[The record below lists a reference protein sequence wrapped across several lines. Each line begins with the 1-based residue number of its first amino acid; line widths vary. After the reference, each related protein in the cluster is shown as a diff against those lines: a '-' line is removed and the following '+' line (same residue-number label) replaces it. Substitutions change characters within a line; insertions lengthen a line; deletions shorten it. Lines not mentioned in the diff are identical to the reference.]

1 MRNYYALWYLFLT
14 FLLWGCVL
22 ELPADKELKTCIKP
36 TEITLDG
43 NSANPLLV
51 NLTLKGTITDVAAI
65 VWRVNNSSN
74 AEVSRSQTLT
84 AATGTYSLTLPQLG
98 SYTVF
103 ADVKTTCGE
112 SVTLTK
118 SYKTCFKPTEITAA
132 NDATDILKV
141 QLALNGTLTDVSG
154 VVWRINNSTNAEVG
168 RSQELAAT
176 GSSISMKL
184 PSGGSYTI
192 FADVKTTCGETLQ
205 LSKAHTTRLCFK
217 PTALIPTADAANPLT
232 LSLALSG
239 NTGDISEIIWKVTNS
254 SNVETAV
261 NRNGL
266 VAIVTLPAYGVYT
279 LSATA
284 TTLCGESVPLSTSYT
299 ASSLYPEPIFVQ
311 GGTFEMGSATGEMNE
326 QPVHNVTLSS
336 YWISKHEV
344 TVKQYREF
352 CNATGY
358 AFPSDTPAWGWQDD
372 NPIVFVNWNDATA
385 YCAWLSQKA
394 GKKYRLPT
402 EAEWEFAAKGGNLTQ
417 RYIYAGSNS
426 MDDVSWYY
434 KNSGDRTHV
443 VGTKKPNELG
453 LYDMSGNVWEW
464 TQDWQ
469 IFYSSGSVVNP
480 QGGAAGTHRSVR
492 SGAFDGNEN
501 YNRIAFRLASQ
512 PNDKCRCTGFRCVM
526 EN

>member
-1 MRNYYALWYLFLT
+1 MRYLYPWLSFS
-14 FLLWGCVL
+14 LLFIVVGCTL
-22 ELPADKELKTCIKP
+22 ELPADKELRTCSKPAEIIIGSEAANAQKVTMSLRGEVSDVASVLWRITKGSTEVHRSQSLTVSNLSYSYSLPELGSYDVFAEVKTICGETITLAKNYKTCLKP
-36 TEITLDG
+36 ADITITNDA
-43 NSANPLLV
+43 SANVLKIQV
-51 NLTLKGTITDVAAI
+51 ALTGSLTDVTT
-65 VWRVNNSSN
+65 VLWRVNNSN
-74 AEVSRSQTLT
+74 NTEVVRSQELT
-84 AATGTYSLTLPQLG
+84 VGSSNITLTLPATG
-98 SYTVF
+98 SYTVL
-103 ADVKTTCGE
+103 ADVKT
-112 SVTLTK
+112 
-118 SYKTCFKPTEITAA
+118 A
-132 NDATDILKV
+132 
-141 QLALNGTLTDVSG
+141 
-154 VVWRINNSTNAEVG
+154 
-168 RSQELAAT
+168 
-176 GSSISMKL
+176 
-184 PSGGSYTI
+184 
-192 FADVKTTCGETLQ
+192 CGETVQ

-239 NTGDISEIIWKVTNS
+239 NTSDISGIIWKVTNS

-261 NRNGL
+261 NKNGL
-266 VAIVTLPAYGVYT
+266 VATVTLPAYGVYT

-299 ASSLYPEPIFVQ
+299 ASGLYPEPIFVQ

-352 CNATGY
+352 CNASGY
-358 AFPSDTPAWGWQDD
+358 AFPTDMPAWGWQDD

-385 YCAWLSQKA
+385 YCAWLSQKT

-417 RYIYAGSNS
+417 RYLYAGSNS
-426 MDDVSWYY
+426 LDDVAWYY
-434 KNSGDRTHV
+434 KNSGDRTHS

-464 TQDWQ
+464 NQDWFA
-469 IFYSSGSVVNP
+469 FYPSGSVVNP
-480 QGGAAGTHRSVR
+480 QGGVTGVSRSLR

-501 YNRIAFRLASQ
+501 GRITFRLAYY
-512 PNDKCRCTGFRCVM
+512 PVDKCRCAGFRCVM